1 MDPKKKAREHLVAA
15 EKHIKNSEFDNAR
28 NEVLKAQELDPS
40 NVYTFAFLE
49 RIDFFNQQSTKD
61 EPVPTDLTLSGNVID
76 NDSPQQPPETDG
88 KPTLEET
95 PIAES
100 KLPTPTTDLPDQIQ
114 PQDAIYIA
122 ILNSIEDYQNQST
135 ALSNR
140 VKESEGHKNL
150 IRLKEKADIVKG
162 KINAVRNTDRE
173 DQDAASYDLNEKII
187 LEIEQSLHTFDEH
200 MRSFQDSID
209 ESGITHSYQSSLISS
224 LEQELADFKNSIQN
238 ERDTYSEENIREE
251 LAGFE
256 RRLDELTQSV
266 ESKTEIGDTLKQIQ
280 SLLDTIE
287 TRAQELSLS
296 RVSEETRSRPITY
309 IEELTNKV
317 DQLQQSIRSQ
327 DEIQKTTE
335 GLRLELSHM
344 ESQLQKLNDDV
355 RNLPKSTSEFDEIRE
370 QIKNLA
376 SQFNAAG
383 QPITDLEQQV
393 QQLQQDIRKTV
404 EMPESVDRSDEL
416 RSEVVTLK
424 SELEKINTDVRNA
437 LHATSGLD
445 DLREQIKALTSYL
458 DTVGKPLLDLEQRV
472 QQLSQGIP
480 QNGASPDELST
491 LSKFHSEMFTL
502 KSELEKLSDEVHN
515 RPQSPTGLEAFGES
529 LYEFEQRIE
538 QLGQEIRQKAD
549 LPEGIGDLN
558 EFRSEIIALKHE
570 LEKVSGEVRN
580 ATEGVTGLD
589 ELHRQV
595 KDITSRLDA
604 SGEPLSDLEQKI
616 QQLGQDI
623 RQKADLPDG
632 IGDLNEFRSEII
644 ALKHELE
651 KVSGEVR
658 NATEGVTGLD
668 ELHRQVKDITSRLD
682 ASGEPLS
689 DLEQKIQQLG
699 QDIRQKAD
707 LPDGIGDLNE
717 FRSEIIALKHELEKV
732 SGEVRN
738 ATEGITG
745 LNELRQQVR
754 EIILRVDASG
764 EPLFDL
770 EQRIRQ
776 LAQDIRQKADLPE
789 GIEDLNEFR
798 FELLTLKDE
807 LGKVS
812 EEVRGTK
819 EGITGLNELR
829 SQIKSLTVYLD
840 KIGEPLFELEQRVQL
855 LSNDIQRKA
864 NLPDGIEDLNIFRS
878 EISTIQAEL
887 GKISVDVQKVL
898 LTQTALDNLDHKVQG
913 LSSRLGEFGKPLSD
927 LEQRVDRINQE
938 ITVVSRQIEITEKL
952 QKEVASVQEKT
963 NQLQSLPAQIENLID
978 TQLHITGNYADL
990 EQRLQDFIL
999 DGTNKFVGHEHI
1011 ESLKNDILSLRKQLD
1026 DIATTAAKIQDFQ
1039 QAHSKTISWYKDL
1052 EERFVAFIKNQ
1063 SEQRDVHTGELKKHA
1078 ATLENQLSAIQ
1089 NESLRKHTDFENR
1102 LSRFTDTIKS
1112 LKLKLDYEIESL
1124 HASGIN
1130 QESYQIIEE
1139 RLRILEEKRE
1149 KEQQDYQSTLTKITD
1164 QLTNL
1169 TNKVES
1175 DQHARE
1181 ESEKRKLDIGLK
1193 YFKSAAEDAWEYGE
1207 PEADRAVALQNLA
1220 DLFSIPDSIEKEI
1233 IREIKLRRY
1242 SQAVKKAISDKK
1254 TYKKDGPSLE
1264 QLRQLYAISLEEYM
1278 EYESIFLDELVSTR
1292 FHGTIMVISDDTST
1306 CDDLLERLK
1315 TNGFT
1320 VSHVSKPET
1329 APEKIDSVNP
1339 LVVICE
1345 TTFLTANNK
1354 GIELL
1359 RDLRKDK
1366 KYNHMPFIL
1375 IAEPYEIAAVKKE
1388 LREIYDAVLI
1398 KPVDFY
1404 DLLDTIDDKLKK
1416 VRDQLSSQN
1425 LE

>member
-658 NATEGVTGLD
+658 NATEG
-668 ELHRQVKDITSRLD
+668 
-682 ASGEPLS
+682 
-689 DLEQKIQQLG
+689 
-699 QDIRQKAD
+699 
-707 LPDGIGDLNE
+707 
-717 FRSEIIALKHELEKV
+717 
-732 SGEVRN
+732 
-738 ATEGITG
+738 ITG

-938 ITVVSRQIEITEKL
+938 ITVVSRQIEVTEKL